1 MDTEDPDLVR
11 ELAEA
16 RVTDAV
22 TRRRRRRR
30 RETFDATSISTSA
43 VLTMH
48 AALHDH
54 LTVHTSAGGV
64 HRGRL
69 RWVGDGIVV
78 LSGETS
84 GTVVVIDAITH
95 IDAPG
100 AATPAA
106 DVPRVAGTVRLG
118 DLLAELAGE
127 RAEVGIELVGGAA
140 VRGRLDQCGS
150 DVCRVSAATGDGAA
164 YVWLVSVTAVSSS
177 SIS

>member
-1 MDTEDPDLVR
+1 MDADEPDLVR
-11 ELAEA
+11 ELAET
-16 RVTDAV
+16 RVADAV

-30 RETFDATSISTSA
+30 RETFDAASISTSA
-43 VLTMH
+43 VLTVH
-48 AALHDH
+48 ATLHDR
-54 LTVHTSAGGV
+54 LTVHTRAGGV

-95 IDAPG
+95 IEAPS
-100 AATPAA
+100 APTPGA
-106 DVPRVAGTVRLG
+106 DVPQVAGTVRLG

-127 RAEVGIELVGGAA
+127 RAEVAIELVGGAA
-140 VRGRLDQCGS
+140 VRGRLEQCGS
-150 DVCRVSAATGDGAA
+150 DVCRVSAATGDGGA